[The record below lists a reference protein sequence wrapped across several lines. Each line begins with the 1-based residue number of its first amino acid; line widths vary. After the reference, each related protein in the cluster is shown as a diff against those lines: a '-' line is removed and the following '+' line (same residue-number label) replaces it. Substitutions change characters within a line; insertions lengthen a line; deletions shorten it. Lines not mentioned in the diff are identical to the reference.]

1 MKPLR
6 IACALA
12 MLALAATDASAEPG
26 QIFFDCDATPGHFSR
41 MEVMLPPQ
49 KERLTGSLKAEM
61 LYREGEWMPAAQLR
75 LSEADGEN
83 WIGIKL
89 VADVPARKVVRDGA
103 TADVVIM
110 RKAGARPVV
119 ETKVGTVMLGQSV
132 PFEISAREGRFF
144 IDVAG
149 SSRAVD
155 TSLREARKIELGCT
169 TGDFKFIDILAH

>member
-1 MKPLR
+1 
-6 IACALA
+6 

-110 RKAGARPVV
+110 RKATAPRSPSAAAARALPRAPPVRPPRPCRPDRRNAWR
-119 ETKVGTVMLGQSV
+119 SSS
-132 PFEISAREGRFF
+132 PIASADMRT
-144 IDVAG
+144 A
-149 SSRAVD
+149 
-155 TSLREARKIELGCT
+155 
-169 TGDFKFIDILAH
+169 